1 MVSLVEYGVIP
12 IEYASIRA
20 SYPSLK
26 ALEDK
31 ICDLENKGTIIRLK
45 RGLYIVSPA
54 VSKKE
59 ISIEL
64 IANHLYGPSYVSRES
79 ALRFYSL
86 IPERVYNTVS
96 MTIKRRQ
103 RFRNYFGQFDYI
115 SCPVSYYSI
124 GIRQVIREDYAFLIA
139 SPEKALCDQI
149 VYTPNLQLRS
159 ARALQIYLEEDI
171 RFDMDEFYKMDVTIF
186 EQCAEVSKKTHM
198 ISHIIKLLKQ

>member
-12 IEYASIRA
+12 IDYASIRA

-103 RFRNYFGQFDYI
+103 GFRN
-115 SCPVSYYSI
+115 CW
-124 GIRQVIREDYAFLIA
+124 
-139 SPEKALCDQI
+139 K
-149 VYTPNLQLRS
+149 N
-159 ARALQIYLEEDI
+159 
-171 RFDMDEFYKMDVTIF
+171 
-186 EQCAEVSKKTHM
+186 
-198 ISHIIKLLKQ
+198 